1 MGTNPLLLL
10 DELRALG
17 PCTVAADTSAIPPIE
32 ALDPTAC
39 HVGWDVTLT
48 TGQPRSAIEQ
58 VFLFVLDDMQLDLEQ
73 VAGHAP
79 GPRPAAVP
87 APVAPVPCPAEP
99 SAARTAGSIRVP
111 AERLDDL
118 MDQVGEL
125 VIAQSRLKQIAGASR
140 DIQVKAISE
149 DIERLALELRDT
161 TMGARLV
168 PIGQLFGRFRRLV
181 HDLSHELGKEVALVL
196 SGEDTELDK
205 TLIERLADPMIHLI
219 RNAVDHGVELPGP
232 REAAG
237 KPRQGRIELAA
248 SHLGHEVL
256 ITISDDGAGLDRARI
271 QQRAEEQGLLAS
283 GAKPTDSELFQLIMQ
298 PGFSTASEVTS
309 VSGRGVG
316 MDVVRRAIDALRGNI
331 DIASQPGQGSKIT
344 LRLPLTLAIIDGLL
358 IRVGEG
364 RYVIPLSAIEEC
376 VELSANEDGRSR
388 GHSFLNIRGSLVP
401 FMRLREVFDTHTQPD
416 PFQKVVIVSAGEQRV
431 GLVVDQV
438 IGDHQTVIK
447 SLSKLHAD
455 VAAFSGATILG
466 DGTVALIL
474 EVAHLVEHGKQ
485 HDEIRQAAE

>member
-1 MGTNPLLLL
+1 
-10 DELRALG
+10 
-17 PCTVAADTSAIPPIE
+17 V
-32 ALDPTAC
+32 
-39 HVGWDVTLT
+39 
-48 TGQPRSAIEQ
+48 
-58 VFLFVLDDMQLDLEQ
+58 
-73 VAGHAP
+73 
-79 GPRPAAVP
+79 
-87 APVAPVPCPAEP
+87 
-99 SAARTAGSIRVP
+99 
-111 AERLDDL
+111 
-118 MDQVGEL
+118 
-125 VIAQSRLKQIAGASR
+125 
-140 DIQVKAISE
+140 
-149 DIERLALELRDT
+149 
-161 TMGARLV
+161 
-168 PIGQLFGRFRRLV
+168 
-181 HDLSHELGKEVALVL
+181 
-196 SGEDTELDK
+196 
-205 TLIERLADPMIHLI
+205 IHLI
-219 RNAVDHGVELPGP
+219 RNAVDHGVELPGQ
-232 REAAG
+232 RETAG
-237 KPRQGRIELAA
+237 KPRQGRIALAA

-271 QQRAEEQGLLAS
+271 QQRAEEQGLLVP

-316 MDVVRRAIDALRGNI
+316 MDVVRRAIDSLRGNI
-331 DIASQPGQGSKIT
+331 DIASQPGQGSQIT

-358 IRVGEG
+358 VRVGDG

-401 FMRLREVFDTHTQPD
+401 FIRLREAFDTRTQPD
-416 PFQKVVIVSAGEQRV
+416 PFQKVVIVSSGEQRV

-474 EVAHLVEHGKQ
+474 EVAHLVEQGKQ
-485 HDEIRQAAE
+485 HDDTRQAAE